1 MKCTVSVDPNR
12 STPDPEMVSIKFIV
26 QCVIVSITGAAGYKT
41 TSRDTGIGLSKSHC
55 ASLFVPFQ
63 QADNSTTR
71 RFGGT
76 GLGLSISRELA
87 KLLGGGIGV
96 TSELG
101 RGSTFW
107 FTFPVSVYRGPE
119 ANKVGFS
126 WTQVRN
132 MLTE

>member
-1 MKCTVSVDPNR
+1 
-12 STPDPEMVSIKFIV
+12 MVSIKFIV
-26 QCVIVSITGAAGYKT
+26 QYVIISIAGAASYKT

-119 ANKVGFS
+119 ANKVGFFGLKS
-126 WTQVRN
+126 GIC
-132 MLTE
+132 

>member
-1 MKCTVSVDPNR
+1 
-12 STPDPEMVSIKFIV
+12 MVSIKFTI
-26 QCVIVSITGAAGYKT
+26 QCVIISITVAACREIPP
-41 TSRDTGIGLSKSHC
+41 RDTGIGLSKSHC
-55 ASLFVPFQ
+55 ESLFIPFQ

-107 FTFPVSVYRGPE
+107 LTFPVSVYRGPE
-119 ANKVGFS
+119 ADKVGFIQYS
-126 WTQVRN
+126 CSVV
-132 MLTE
+132 LTK

>member
-1 MKCTVSVDPNR
+1 
-12 STPDPEMVSIKFIV
+12 MVSIKFIIEYV
-26 QCVIVSITGAAGYKT
+26 PPLVAVAAG
-41 TSRDTGIGLSKSHC
+41 SEAVVRDTGIGLSKSHC

-101 RGSTFW
+101 HGSKFW
-107 FTFPVSVYRGPE
+107 FTFPVAVYRGPE
-119 ANKVGFS
+119 ATKVRFI
-126 WTQVRN
+126 QHLCPV
-132 MLTE
+132 MLTN

>member
-12 STPDPEMVSIKFIV
+12 PTPDPEMVSIKFII
-26 QCVIVSITGAAGYKT
+26 QYVIIFNMSRLAEVLF
-41 TSRDTGIGLSKSHC
+41 RDTGIGLSKSHC

-119 ANKVGFS
+119 ADKVRFIRYS
-126 WTQVRN
+126 YSIV
-132 MLTE
+132 LTE